1 MRVIPSIIYTA
12 FLLLLVSAC
21 SEDSYPTSYTVGE
34 TDNAIT
40 LRAGLGDEG
49 IDVQTRA
56 TETPQEHVKHTPL
69 TPGATAIL
77 RINGG
82 WTGHTPN
89 VVSQTTL
96 ATIGAISD
104 MHNSLSMSPQL
115 YWDDYG
121 TADPANTAGRTD
133 GLTILAASAGNK
145 FTSKDYILD
154 PEWTEYSWTLPKDQ
168 DNGWENADLLTSNN
182 IKLGA
187 GGTLKFDEVKA
198 NNNTAND
205 LLIFTHAMSKVTVN
219 LTADEGFPLTNGD
232 HCFETD
238 PKVTLLGFTYSGKV
252 NIKEK
257 ELSPTT
263 SATANIQCHLT
274 TGGAG
279 QHVATFTALVFPG
292 CYFNDDTE
300 IIHLDADGNRYIVTA
315 AKINE
320 KIDEINSVKKF
331 VQGKDYVFNI
341 IVKKTKIIIS
351 ATIKDWVQVD
361 SEPVTPEINI
371 SADYG
376 QIVSGNPFTKSYD
389 FFRSLTM
396 ASGYDADADQSGVN
410 PAATYTYDAMNST
423 GSWNK
428 TLFWPNHDT
437 HYFFRGVYPVG
448 QTITTDAQ
456 NNEVI
461 EVTNKPYTVGTVPSD
476 LMIALPRSTGNC
488 THDQAVETYG
498 ICATK
503 GTIYMNFEY
512 AMSKVELRLKSE
524 GTPGLDYVD
533 LKQTGTKVEIVNGY
547 NKGSIMLKDGLHA
560 PFTDADK
567 GTYELT
573 TITPATGFQLNTLD
587 AIVPQVL
594 ADNVLF
600 KITVV
605 NENGTSD
612 IYTAQVNKIKGAK
625 SGEALA
631 PITEWQHGEH
641 YIYTLDVRKT
651 MIKVTATITDWV
663 TLTADEPIWM

>member
-34 TDNAIT
+34 ADNAIT
-40 LRAGLGDEG
+40 LRAGLGDAG

-56 TETPQEHVKHTPL
+56 TETPEEHVKHTPL

-82 WTGHTPN
+82 WTGHTPDQ

-104 MHNSLSMSPQL
+104 KHNSLSMSPQL

-121 TADPANTAGRTD
+121 TADPANTTGRTD
-133 GLTILAASAGNK
+133 GLTILAASAGNY
-145 FTSKDYILD
+145 FTQKDAIS
-154 PEWTEYSWTLPKDQ
+154 EWTAYPWTLPTDQ
-168 DNGWENADLLTSNN
+168 SDGWKNDDLLTSNN
-182 IKLGA
+182 IKYGA

-257 ELSPTT
+257 ELTPITSP
-263 SATANIQCHLT
+263 TANIQCHLT

-292 CYFNDDTE
+292 CSFDDDTE

-361 SEPVTPEINI
+361 SDPVTPEINI

-396 ASGYDADADQSGVN
+396 ASGYDADAGQSGVN
-410 PAATYTYDAMNST
+410 PAATYTYDEASST

-437 HYFFRGVYPVG
+437 HYFFRGVYPIN
-448 QTITTDAQ
+448 QTITNDAQ
-456 NNEVI
+456 DNEVI
-461 EVTNKPYTVGTVPSD
+461 EVTNQSYTAGTVPSD

-488 THDQAVETYG
+488 THNQAVETYG

-512 AMSKVELRLKSE
+512 AMSKVELRLKSG
-524 GTPGLDYVD
+524 GTLGLDYVD
-533 LKQTGTKVEIVNGY
+533 LTQSGTKVEIVNGY

-560 PFTDADK
+560 PFTGADK

-651 MIKVTATITDWV
+651 MIKVSATITDWV

>member
-34 TDNAIT
+34 ADNAIT
-40 LRAGLGDEG
+40 LRAGLGDAG

-56 TETPQEHVKHTPL
+56 TETSEEHNKHTPL

-82 WTGHTPN
+82 WTGHTPDQ

-104 MHNSLSMSPQL
+104 KHNSLSMSPQL

-133 GLTILAASAGNK
+133 GLTILAASAGST
-145 FTSKDYILD
+145 FTSKDAIS
-154 PEWTEYSWTLPKDQ
+154 EWTAFSWTLPKKQ
-168 DNGWENADLLTSNN
+168 SKGWENADLLTSNN
-182 IKLGA
+182 ILDR
-187 GGTLKFDEVKA
+187 TLKFDEVKT
-198 NNNTAND
+198 NTAND

-219 LTADEGFPLTNGD
+219 LTADEGFPLTNGVP
-232 HCFETD
+232 CFETN
-238 PKVTLLGFTYSGKV
+238 PKVTLLGFTYRGMV

-274 TGGAG
+274 RGGAG

-292 CYFNDDTE
+292 CSFGDDTE

-351 ATIKDWVQVD
+351 ATIKDWVQVN

-396 ASGYDADADQSGVN
+396 TSGYDADAGQSGVN

-437 HYFFRGVYPVG
+437 HYFFRGVYPIN

-461 EVTNKPYTVGTVPSD
+461 EVTNQSYTAGTVPSD

-488 THDQAVETYG
+488 THNQAVETYG

-512 AMSKVELRLKSE
+512 AMSKVELRLKSG
-524 GTPGLDYVD
+524 GTLGLDYVD
-533 LKQTGTKVEIVNGY
+533 LTQSGTKVEIVNGY

-560 PFTDADK
+560 PFTGADK

>member
-49 IDVQTRA
+49 IGVQTRA
-56 TETPQEHVKHTPL
+56 TETQEEHDKHTPL

-104 MHNSLSMSPQL
+104 KHNSLSMSPQL

-121 TADPANTAGRTD
+121 TANPANTAGRD
-133 GLTILAASAGNK
+133 GGLTILAASAGNK
-145 FTSKDYILD
+145 FTSKNNILD
-154 PEWTEYSWTLPKDQ
+154 PEWTAFSWTLPTDQ
-168 DNGWENADLLTSNN
+168 SNGWENADLLTSNN
-182 IKLGA
+182 ILYR
-187 GGTLKFDEVKA
+187 TLKFDEVKT
-198 NNNTAND
+198 NTAND

-219 LTADEGFPLTNGD
+219 LTADEGFPFTNGD
-232 HCFETD
+232 PCFETN
-238 PKVTLLGFTYSGKV
+238 PKVTLLGFTYSGMV

-257 ELSPTT
+257 ILTPTT
-263 SATANIQCHLT
+263 SATADIQCHLT

-292 CYFNDDTE
+292 CSFNDDTE

-396 ASGYDADADQSGVN
+396 TSGYDADAGQSGVN
-410 PAATYTYDAMNST
+410 PAATYTYDKASST

-437 HYFFRGVYPVG
+437 HYFFRGVYPIN
-448 QTITTDAQ
+448 QTITNDAQ
-456 NNEVI
+456 DNEVI
-461 EVTNKPYTVGTVPSD
+461 EVTNQSYTAGTVPSD

-488 THDQAVETYG
+488 THNQAVETYG

-567 GTYELT
+567 GDYKLT

>member
-34 TDNAIT
+34 ADNAIT

-49 IDVQTRA
+49 IGVQTRA
-56 TETPQEHVKHTPL
+56 TETPKEHGKHTPL

-77 RINGG
+77 RIDGG
-82 WTGHTPN
+82 WTGHTPDP
-89 VVSQTTL
+89 VSQTTL

-104 MHNSLSMSPQL
+104 KHNSLTMSPQL

-121 TADPANTAGRTD
+121 TADPANTTGRAN
-133 GLTILAASAGNK
+133 GLMILAASAGNK
-145 FTSKDYILD
+145 FTSKDDISD
-154 PEWTEYSWTLPKDQ
+154 PEWTAYSWTLPPDQ
-168 DNGWENADLLTSNN
+168 SNGWENADLLTSNN
-182 IKLGA
+182 ILYR
-187 GGTLKFDEVKA
+187 TLKFDEVKT
-198 NNNTAND
+198 NTAND

-232 HCFETD
+232 PCFETD
-238 PKVTLLGFTYSGKV
+238 PKVTLLGFTYSGMV
-252 NIKEK
+252 DIKEK
-257 ELSPTT
+257 ILTPTI
-263 SATANIQCHLT
+263 SATADIQCHLT

-410 PAATYTYDAMNST
+410 PAATYTYNAINST

-461 EVTNKPYTVGTVPSD
+461 EVTNQSYTVGAVPSD

-488 THDQAVETYG
+488 THDQAVETNG

-512 AMSKVELRLKSE
+512 AMSKVELRLKSG
-524 GTPGLDYVD
+524 GTLGLDYVD
-533 LKQTGTKVEIVNGY
+533 LTQRGTEVEIINGY

-567 GTYELT
+567 GTYKLT

-594 ADNVLF
+594 ADDVLF
-600 KITVV
+600 KIKVE

-651 MIKVTATITDWV
+651 MIKVSATITDWV

>member
-1 MRVIPSIIYTA
+1 MRVIPSMIYTA

-34 TDNAIT
+34 ADNAIT

-49 IDVQTRA
+49 IGVQTRA
-56 TETPQEHVKHTPL
+56 TEIPEEHGKHTPL

-77 RINGG
+77 RINGW
-82 WTGHTPN
+82 WTGHMPDQ

-96 ATIGAISD
+96 AKIGAISD
-104 MHNSLSMSPQL
+104 KHNSLSMSPQL

-121 TADPANTAGRTD
+121 TANPANTTGRAN
-133 GLTILAASAGNK
+133 GLMILAASAGNY
-145 FTSKDYILD
+145 FTQKDAIS
-154 PEWTEYSWTLPKDQ
+154 EWTAYSWTLPTDQ
-168 DNGWENADLLTSNN
+168 SNGWKNADLITSNN
-182 IKLGA
+182 ILDR
-187 GGTLKFDEVKA
+187 TLKFDEVKT
-198 NNNTAND
+198 NTAND

-219 LTADEGFPLTNGD
+219 LTADEGFPLTNGVP
-232 HCFETD
+232 CFETN

-252 NIKEK
+252 DIKEK
-257 ELSPTT
+257 ILTPTT
-263 SATANIQCHLT
+263 SATADIQCHLT

-371 SADYG
+371 SADCG

-396 ASGYDADADQSGVN
+396 TSGYDADAGQSGVN
-410 PAATYTYDAMNST
+410 PAATYTYDKASST

-437 HYFFRGVYPVG
+437 HYFFRGVYPIN
-448 QTITTDAQ
+448 QTITNDAQ
-456 NNEVI
+456 DNEVI
-461 EVTNKPYTVGTVPSD
+461 EVKNQSYTAGTVPSD

-488 THDQAVETYG
+488 THNQAVETYG

-567 GTYELT
+567 GDYKLT

>member
-21 SEDSYPTSYTVGE
+21 SEDSYPASYTVGE
-34 TDNAIT
+34 ADNTIT
-40 LRAGLGDEG
+40 LRAGLGDAG

-56 TETPQEHVKHTPL
+56 TETPEEHDKHTPL

-104 MHNSLSMSPQL
+104 KHNSLSMSPQL

-121 TADPANTAGRTD
+121 TADPANTTGRTA

-145 FTSKDYILD
+145 FTSKDAIS
-154 PEWTEYSWTLPKDQ
+154 EWTAFSWTLPTDQ
-168 DNGWENADLLTSNN
+168 FGGWENADLLTSNN
-182 IKLGA
+182 IMPGV
-187 GGTLKFDEVKA
+187 GGTLKFDDVKV

-263 SATANIQCHLT
+263 SDTANIQCRLT
-274 TGGAG
+274 RGGAS

-361 SEPVTPEINI
+361 SDPVIPEINI

-567 GTYELT
+567 GTYKLT

-600 KITVV
+600 KITVD
-605 NENGTSD
+605 NGNGTSD
-612 IYTAQVNKIKGAK
+612 IYSAQVNKIKGAK

-663 TLTADEPIWM
+663 TLKADEPIWM

>member
-34 TDNAIT
+34 ADNAIT
-40 LRAGLGDEG
+40 LRAGLGDAG

-121 TADPANTAGRTD
+121 TADPANTTGRTA

-145 FTSKDYILD
+145 FTSKDDILD
-154 PEWTEYSWTLPKDQ
+154 PEWTEYSWTLPTDQ
-168 DNGWENADLLTSNN
+168 SSNGWENADLLTSNN
-182 IKLGA
+182 ILYR
-187 GGTLKFDEVKA
+187 TLKFDEVKA

-274 TGGAG
+274 RGGAG

-292 CYFNDDTE
+292 CSFGDDTE

-396 ASGYDADADQSGVN
+396 ASGYDADADRSGVN

-512 AMSKVELRLKSE
+512 AMSKVELRLKSG
-524 GTPGLDYVD
+524 GTLGLDYVD
-533 LKQTGTKVEIVNGY
+533 LTQRGTEVEIINGY

-594 ADNVLF
+594 ADDVLF
-600 KITVV
+600 KIKVV

-651 MIKVTATITDWV
+651 MIKVTATITNWV

>member
-34 TDNAIT
+34 ADNAIT
-40 LRAGLGDEG
+40 LRAGLGDAG

-56 TETPQEHVKHTPL
+56 TETPEQHVKHTPL
-69 TPGATAIL
+69 TPGARAIL

-104 MHNSLSMSPQL
+104 KHNSLTMSPQL

-121 TADPANTAGRTD
+121 TADPANTTGRAN
-133 GLTILAASAGNK
+133 GLTIFAASAGNY
-145 FTSKDYILD
+145 FTQKDAIS
-154 PEWTEYSWTLPKDQ
+154 EWTAYSWTLPTDQ
-168 DNGWENADLLTSNN
+168 SNGWENADLLTSNN
-182 IKLGA
+182 IKYGA
-187 GGTLKFDEVKA
+187 GGTLKFDEVKT
-198 NNNTAND
+198 NTAND

-219 LTADEGFPLTNGD
+219 LTADEGFPLTNGVP
-232 HCFETD
+232 CFETN

-252 NIKEK
+252 DIKEK
-257 ELSPTT
+257 ILTPTI
-263 SATANIQCHLT
+263 SATADIQCHLT

-361 SEPVTPEINI
+361 SDPVIPEINI

-396 ASGYDADADQSGVN
+396 ASGYDADAGQSGVN
-410 PAATYTYDAMNST
+410 PAATYTYDKASST

-437 HYFFRGVYPVG
+437 HYFFRGVYPIN
-448 QTITTDAQ
+448 QTITNDAQ
-456 NNEVI
+456 DNEVI
-461 EVTNKPYTVGTVPSD
+461 EVKNQSYTAGTVPSD
-476 LMIALPRSTGNC
+476 LMIALPRSTGNW
-488 THDQAVETYG
+488 THNQAVETYG

-651 MIKVTATITDWV
+651 MIKVTATITNWV

>member
-56 TETPQEHVKHTPL
+56 TETSEEHDKHTPL

-77 RINGG
+77 SINGG

-133 GLTILAASAGNK
+133 GLTILAASAGST
-145 FTSKDYILD
+145 FTSKDAIS
-154 PEWTEYSWTLPKDQ
+154 EWTAYSWTLPTDQ
-168 DNGWENADLLTSNN
+168 SNGWENADLLTSNN

-361 SEPVTPEINI
+361 SDPVIPEINI

-396 ASGYDADADQSGVN
+396 ASGYDADAGQSGVN
-410 PAATYTYDAMNST
+410 PAATYTYDKASST

-488 THDQAVETYG
+488 THDQAVETNG

-594 ADNVLF
+594 ADDVLF
-600 KITVV
+600 KIKVV

>member
-1 MRVIPSIIYTA
+1 MRVIPSIIYIA
-12 FLLLLVSAC
+12 FLLLLVSSC

-34 TDNAIT
+34 ADNAIT

-49 IDVQTRA
+49 IGVQTRA
-56 TETPQEHVKHTPL
+56 TETPEEHGKHTPL

-104 MHNSLSMSPQL
+104 KHNSLSMSPQL

-121 TADPANTAGRTD
+121 TANPANTAGRD
-133 GLTILAASAGNK
+133 GGLTILAASAGNK
-145 FTSKDYILD
+145 FTSKNNILD
-154 PEWTEYSWTLPKDQ
+154 PEWTAFSWTLPTDQ
-168 DNGWENADLLTSNN
+168 SNGWENADLLTSNN
-182 IKLGA
+182 ILYR
-187 GGTLKFDEVKA
+187 TLKFDEVKT
-198 NNNTAND
+198 NTAND

-219 LTADEGFPLTNGD
+219 LTADEGFPFTNGD
-232 HCFETD
+232 PCFETN
-238 PKVTLLGFTYSGKV
+238 PKVTLLGFTYSGMV

-257 ELSPTT
+257 ILTPTT
-263 SATANIQCHLT
+263 SATADIQCHLT

-292 CYFNDDTE
+292 CSFNDDTE

-396 ASGYDADADQSGVN
+396 ASGYDADAGQSGVN
-410 PAATYTYDAMNST
+410 PAATYTYDEASST

-437 HYFFRGVYPVG
+437 HYFFRGVYPIN

-461 EVTNKPYTVGTVPSD
+461 EVTNQSYTAGTVPSD

-488 THDQAVETYG
+488 THNQAVETYG

-547 NKGSIMLKDGLHA
+547 KKGSIMLKDGLHA
-560 PFTDADK
+560 PFNDADK
-567 GTYELT
+567 GDYKLT

-594 ADNVLF
+594 ADDVLF

>member
-1 MRVIPSIIYTA
+1 MIYTA

-21 SEDSYPTSYTVGE
+21 SEDSYPISYTVGE
-34 TDNAIT
+34 ADNAIT

-49 IDVQTRA
+49 IGVQTRA
-56 TETPQEHVKHTPL
+56 TETQEEHDKHTPL

-104 MHNSLSMSPQL
+104 KHNSLSMSPQL

-121 TADPANTAGRTD
+121 TANPANTAGRD
-133 GLTILAASAGNK
+133 GGLTILAASAGNK
-145 FTSKDYILD
+145 FTSKNNILD
-154 PEWTEYSWTLPKDQ
+154 PEWTAFSWTLPTDQ
-168 DNGWENADLLTSNN
+168 SNGWENADLLTSNN
-182 IKLGA
+182 ILYR
-187 GGTLKFDEVKA
+187 TLKFDEVKT
-198 NNNTAND
+198 NTAND

-219 LTADEGFPLTNGD
+219 LTADEGFPFTNGD
-232 HCFETD
+232 PCFETN
-238 PKVTLLGFTYSGKV
+238 PKVTLLGFTYSGMV

-257 ELSPTT
+257 ILTPTT
-263 SATANIQCHLT
+263 SATADIQCHLT

-292 CYFNDDTE
+292 CSFNDDTE

-396 ASGYDADADQSGVN
+396 ASGYDADADRSGVN

-461 EVTNKPYTVGTVPSD
+461 EVTNQSYTAGTVPSD

-512 AMSKVELRLKSE
+512 AMSIVELRLKSG
-524 GTPGLDYVD
+524 GTLGLDYVD
-533 LKQTGTKVEIVNGY
+533 LTQRGTEVEIINGY

-567 GTYELT
+567 GTYKLT

-594 ADNVLF
+594 ADDVLF
-600 KITVV
+600 KIKVV

-651 MIKVTATITDWV
+651 MIKVTATITNWV

>member
-1 MRVIPSIIYTA
+1 MIYTA

-34 TDNAIT
+34 ADNAIT

-49 IDVQTRA
+49 IGVQTRA
-56 TETPQEHVKHTPL
+56 TETSEEHDKHTPL

-77 RINGG
+77 RINGW
-82 WTGHTPN
+82 WTGHTPDQ

-96 ATIGAISD
+96 AKIGAISD
-104 MHNSLSMSPQL
+104 KHNSLTMSPQL

-121 TADPANTAGRTD
+121 TADPANTAGRD
-133 GLTILAASAGNK
+133 GGLTILAASAGSTFN
-145 FTSKDYILD
+145 SKDDILD
-154 PEWTEYSWTLPKDQ
+154 PEWTAFSWTLPTNQ
-168 DNGWENADLLTSNN
+168 SGGWENADLLTSNN
-182 IKLGA
+182 ILDR
-187 GGTLKFDEVKA
+187 TLKFDAVKA

-219 LTADEGFPLTNGD
+219 LMADEGFPLINGD
-232 HCFETD
+232 PCFETN
-238 PKVTLLGFTYSGKV
+238 PKVTLLGFTYRGMV

-257 ELSPTT
+257 ILTPTT
-263 SATANIQCHLT
+263 SATADIQCHLT

-396 ASGYDADADQSGVN
+396 TSGYDADAGQSGVN
-410 PAATYTYDAMNST
+410 PAATYTYDKASST

-437 HYFFRGVYPVG
+437 HYFFRGVYPIN
-448 QTITTDAQ
+448 QTITNDTQD
-456 NNEVI
+456 NEVI
-461 EVTNKPYTVGTVPSD
+461 EVTNQSYTAGTVPSD

-488 THDQAVETYG
+488 THNQAVETYG

-567 GTYELT
+567 GDYKLT

>member
-1 MRVIPSIIYTA
+1 MRVIPSIIYIA

-34 TDNAIT
+34 ADNAIT

-49 IDVQTRA
+49 IGVQTRA
-56 TETPQEHVKHTPL
+56 TETPEEHGKHTPL

-104 MHNSLSMSPQL
+104 KHNSLSMSPQL

-121 TADPANTAGRTD
+121 TANPANTAGRD
-133 GLTILAASAGNK
+133 GGLTILAASAGNK
-145 FTSKDYILD
+145 FTSKNNILD
-154 PEWTEYSWTLPKDQ
+154 PEWTAFSWTLPTDQ
-168 DNGWENADLLTSNN
+168 SNGWENADLLTSKN
-182 IKLGA
+182 ILYR
-187 GGTLKFDEVKA
+187 TLKFDEVKT
-198 NNNTAND
+198 NTAND

-219 LTADEGFPLTNGD
+219 LTADEGFPFTNGD
-232 HCFETD
+232 PCFETN
-238 PKVTLLGFTYSGKV
+238 PKVTLLGFTYSGMV

-257 ELSPTT
+257 ILTPTT
-263 SATANIQCHLT
+263 SATADIQCHLT

-292 CYFNDDTE
+292 CSFNDDTE

-396 ASGYDADADQSGVN
+396 ASGYDADAGQSGVN
-410 PAATYTYDAMNST
+410 PAATYTYDEASST

-437 HYFFRGVYPVG
+437 HYFFRGVYPIN

-461 EVTNKPYTVGTVPSD
+461 EVTNQSYTAGTVPSD

-488 THDQAVETYG
+488 THNQAVETYG

-547 NKGSIMLKDGLHA
+547 KKGSIMLKDGLHA
-560 PFTDADK
+560 PFNDADK
-567 GTYELT
+567 GDYKLT

-594 ADNVLF
+594 ADDVLF

>member
-1 MRVIPSIIYTA
+1 M
-12 FLLLLVSAC
+12 
-21 SEDSYPTSYTVGE
+21 
-34 TDNAIT
+34 
-40 LRAGLGDEG
+40 
-49 IDVQTRA
+49 
-56 TETPQEHVKHTPL
+56 
-69 TPGATAIL
+69 
-77 RINGG
+77 
-82 WTGHTPN
+82 
-89 VVSQTTL
+89 
-96 ATIGAISD
+96 
-104 MHNSLSMSPQL
+104 
-115 YWDDYG
+115 
-121 TADPANTAGRTD
+121 
-133 GLTILAASAGNK
+133 
-145 FTSKDYILD
+145 
-154 PEWTEYSWTLPKDQ
+154 
-168 DNGWENADLLTSNN
+168 
-182 IKLGA
+182 
-187 GGTLKFDEVKA
+187 
-198 NNNTAND
+198 
-205 LLIFTHAMSKVTVN
+205 
-219 LTADEGFPLTNGD
+219 
-232 HCFETD
+232 
-238 PKVTLLGFTYSGKV
+238 
-252 NIKEK
+252 
-257 ELSPTT
+257 
-263 SATANIQCHLT
+263 
-274 TGGAG
+274 
-279 QHVATFTALVFPG
+279 
-292 CYFNDDTE
+292 
-300 IIHLDADGNRYIVTA
+300 TA

-396 ASGYDADADQSGVN
+396 ASGYDADADRSGVN

-512 AMSKVELRLKSE
+512 AMSKVELRLKSG
-524 GTPGLDYVD
+524 GTLGLDYVD
-533 LKQTGTKVEIVNGY
+533 LTQRGTEVEIINGY

-567 GTYELT
+567 ETYKLT

-594 ADNVLF
+594 ADDVLF
-600 KITVV
+600 KIKVV

-651 MIKVTATITDWV
+651 MIKVTATITNWV

>member
-1 MRVIPSIIYTA
+1 MRVIPSIIYIA

-34 TDNAIT
+34 ADNAIT

-49 IDVQTRA
+49 IGVQTRA
-56 TETPQEHVKHTPL
+56 TETPEEHGKHTPL

-104 MHNSLSMSPQL
+104 KHNSLSMSPQL

-121 TADPANTAGRTD
+121 TANPANTAGRD
-133 GLTILAASAGNK
+133 GGLTILAASEGNK
-145 FTSKDYILD
+145 FTSKNNILD
-154 PEWTEYSWTLPKDQ
+154 PEWTAFSWTLPTDQ
-168 DNGWENADLLTSNN
+168 SNGWENADLLTSNN
-182 IKLGA
+182 ILYR
-187 GGTLKFDEVKA
+187 TLKFDEVKT
-198 NNNTAND
+198 NTAND

-219 LTADEGFPLTNGD
+219 LTADEGFPFTNGD
-232 HCFETD
+232 PCFETN
-238 PKVTLLGFTYSGKV
+238 PKVTLLGFTYSGMV

-257 ELSPTT
+257 ILTPTT
-263 SATANIQCHLT
+263 SATADIQCHLT

-292 CYFNDDTE
+292 CSFNDDTE

-396 ASGYDADADQSGVN
+396 ASGYDADAGQSGVN
-410 PAATYTYDAMNST
+410 PAATYTYDEASST

-437 HYFFRGVYPVG
+437 HYFFRGVYPIN

-461 EVTNKPYTVGTVPSD
+461 EVTNQSYTAGTVPSD

-488 THDQAVETYG
+488 THNQAVETYG

-547 NKGSIMLKDGLHA
+547 KKGSIMLKDGLHA
-560 PFTDADK
+560 PFNDADK
-567 GTYELT
+567 GDYKLT

-594 ADNVLF
+594 ADDVLF

>member
-1 MRVIPSIIYTA
+1 MRVIPSIIYIA

-34 TDNAIT
+34 ADNAIT

-49 IDVQTRA
+49 IGVQTRA
-56 TETPQEHVKHTPL
+56 TETPEEHGKHTPL

-104 MHNSLSMSPQL
+104 KHNSLSMSPQL

-121 TADPANTAGRTD
+121 TANPANTAGRD
-133 GLTILAASAGNK
+133 GGLTILAASAGNK
-145 FTSKDYILD
+145 FTSKNNILD
-154 PEWTEYSWTLPKDQ
+154 PEWTAFSWTLPTDQ
-168 DNGWENADLLTSNN
+168 SNGWENADLLTSNN
-182 IKLGA
+182 ILYR
-187 GGTLKFDEVKA
+187 TLKFDEVKT
-198 NNNTAND
+198 NTAND

-219 LTADEGFPLTNGD
+219 LTADEGFPFTNGD
-232 HCFETD
+232 PCFETN
-238 PKVTLLGFTYSGKV
+238 PKVTLLGFTYSGMV

-257 ELSPTT
+257 ILTPTT
-263 SATANIQCHLT
+263 SATADIQCHLT

-292 CYFNDDTE
+292 CSFNDDTE

-396 ASGYDADADQSGVN
+396 ASGYDADAGQSGVN
-410 PAATYTYDAMNST
+410 PAATYTYDEASST

-437 HYFFRGVYPVG
+437 HYFFRGVYPIN

-461 EVTNKPYTVGTVPSD
+461 EVTNQSYTAGTVPSD

-488 THDQAVETYG
+488 THNQAVETYG

-547 NKGSIMLKDGLHA
+547 KKGSIMLKDGLHA
-560 PFTDADK
+560 PFNDADK
-567 GTYELT
+567 GDYKLT

-594 ADNVLF
+594 ADDVLF

>member
-56 TETPQEHVKHTPL
+56 TETSEEHDKHTPL

-77 RINGG
+77 SINGG

-133 GLTILAASAGNK
+133 GLTILAASAGST
-145 FTSKDYILD
+145 FTSKDAIS
-154 PEWTEYSWTLPKDQ
+154 EWTAYSWTLPTDQ
-168 DNGWENADLLTSNN
+168 SNGWEKEDLLTSNN

-274 TGGAG
+274 RGGAG

-396 ASGYDADADQSGVN
+396 ASGYDADADRSGVN

-512 AMSKVELRLKSE
+512 AMSKVELRLKSG
-524 GTPGLDYVD
+524 GTLGLDYVD
-533 LKQTGTKVEIVNGY
+533 LTQRGTEVEIINGY

-567 GTYELT
+567 GTYKLT

-594 ADNVLF
+594 ADDVLF
-600 KITVV
+600 KIKVV

-651 MIKVTATITDWV
+651 MIKVTATITNWV

>member
-56 TETPQEHVKHTPL
+56 TETSEEHDKHTPL

-77 RINGG
+77 SINGG

-133 GLTILAASAGNK
+133 GLTILAASAGST

-154 PEWTEYSWTLPKDQ
+154 PEWTAFSWTLPINQ
-168 DNGWENADLLTSNN
+168 SWGWENADLLTSNN
-182 IKLGA
+182 ILYR
-187 GGTLKFDEVKA
+187 TLKFDEVKA

-238 PKVTLLGFTYSGKV
+238 PKVTLLGFTYSGMV

-274 TGGAG
+274 RGGAG

-292 CYFNDDTE
+292 CSFGDDTE

-396 ASGYDADADQSGVN
+396 ASGYDADADRSGVN

-512 AMSKVELRLKSE
+512 AMSKVELRLKSG
-524 GTPGLDYVD
+524 GTLGLDYVD
-533 LKQTGTKVEIVNGY
+533 LTQRGTEVEIINGY

-567 GTYELT
+567 GTYKLT

-594 ADNVLF
+594 ADDVLF
-600 KITVV
+600 KIKVV

-651 MIKVTATITDWV
+651 MIKVTATITNWV

>member
-56 TETPQEHVKHTPL
+56 TETSEEHDKHTPL

-77 RINGG
+77 SINGG

-133 GLTILAASAGNK
+133 GLTILAASAGST
-145 FTSKDYILD
+145 FTSKDAIS
-154 PEWTEYSWTLPKDQ
+154 EWTAYSWTLPTDQ
-168 DNGWENADLLTSNN
+168 SNGWENEDLLTSNN

-187 GGTLKFDEVKA
+187 GRTLKFDEVKA

-274 TGGAG
+274 RGGAG

-292 CYFNDDTE
+292 CSFGDDTE

-396 ASGYDADADQSGVN
+396 ASGYDADADRSGVN
-410 PAATYTYDAMNST
+410 PAATYTYDKASST

-512 AMSKVELRLKSE
+512 AMSKVELRLKSG
-524 GTPGLDYVD
+524 GTLGLDYVD
-533 LKQTGTKVEIVNGY
+533 LTQRGTEVEIINGY

-567 GTYELT
+567 GTYKLT

-594 ADNVLF
+594 ADDVLF
-600 KITVV
+600 KIKVV

-651 MIKVTATITDWV
+651 MIKVTATITNWV

>member
-1 MRVIPSIIYTA
+1 
-12 FLLLLVSAC
+12 
-21 SEDSYPTSYTVGE
+21 
-34 TDNAIT
+34 
-40 LRAGLGDEG
+40 
-49 IDVQTRA
+49 
-56 TETPQEHVKHTPL
+56 
-69 TPGATAIL
+69 
-77 RINGG
+77 
-82 WTGHTPN
+82 
-89 VVSQTTL
+89 
-96 ATIGAISD
+96 
-104 MHNSLSMSPQL
+104 MSPQL

-121 TADPANTAGRTD
+121 TANPANTAGRD
-133 GLTILAASAGNK
+133 GGLTILAASAGNK
-145 FTSKDYILD
+145 FTSKNNILD
-154 PEWTEYSWTLPKDQ
+154 PEWTAFSWTLPTDQ
-168 DNGWENADLLTSNN
+168 SNGWENADLLTSNN
-182 IKLGA
+182 ILYR
-187 GGTLKFDEVKA
+187 TLKFDEVKT
-198 NNNTAND
+198 NTAND

-219 LTADEGFPLTNGD
+219 LTADEGFPFTNGD
-232 HCFETD
+232 PCFETN
-238 PKVTLLGFTYSGKV
+238 PKVTLLGFTYSGMV

-257 ELSPTT
+257 ILTPTT
-263 SATANIQCHLT
+263 SATADIQCHLT

-292 CYFNDDTE
+292 CSFNDDTE

-396 ASGYDADADQSGVN
+396 ASGYDADAGQSGVN
-410 PAATYTYDAMNST
+410 PAATYTYDEASST

-437 HYFFRGVYPVG
+437 HYFFRGVYPIN

-461 EVTNKPYTVGTVPSD
+461 EVTNQSYTAGTVPSD

-488 THDQAVETYG
+488 THNQAVETYG

-547 NKGSIMLKDGLHA
+547 KKGSIMLKDGLHA
-560 PFTDADK
+560 PFNDADK
-567 GTYELT
+567 GDYKLT

-594 ADNVLF
+594 ADDVLF

>member
-56 TETPQEHVKHTPL
+56 TETSEEHDKHTPL

-77 RINGG
+77 SINGG

-104 MHNSLSMSPQL
+104 KHNSLSMSPQL

-133 GLTILAASAGNK
+133 GLTILAASAGST
-145 FTSKDYILD
+145 FTSKDAIS
-154 PEWTEYSWTLPKDQ
+154 EWTAYSWTLPTDQ
-168 DNGWENADLLTSNN
+168 SNGWENADLLTSNN

-232 HCFETD
+232 PCFETD
-238 PKVTLLGFTYSGKV
+238 PKVTLLGFTYSGRV

-274 TGGAG
+274 RGGAG

-292 CYFNDDTE
+292 CSFGDDTE

-396 ASGYDADADQSGVN
+396 ASGYDADADRSGVN

-567 GTYELT
+567 GDYKLT

-594 ADNVLF
+594 ADDVLF